1 MIKLDKHSNLDFS
14 VINISALVIKN
25 LSISPNT
32 RYDDLLRYVI
42 SELGERA
49 DTNFPYALNFLY
61 LLNKITYNQQTDTFI
76 LNENT

>member
-25 LSISPNT
+25 LSISPNAK
-32 RYDDLLRYVI
+32 YNDLLNYII
-42 SELGERA
+42 SVLGERA
-49 DTNFPYALNFLY
+49 DTNFPYALNFLF
-61 LLNKITYNQQTDTFI
+61 LLNRITYNQQTDTFI